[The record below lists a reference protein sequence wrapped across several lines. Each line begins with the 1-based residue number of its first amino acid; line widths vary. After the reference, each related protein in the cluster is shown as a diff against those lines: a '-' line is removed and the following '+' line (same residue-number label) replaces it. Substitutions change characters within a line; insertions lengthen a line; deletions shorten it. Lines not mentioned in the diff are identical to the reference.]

1 MTKTTLE
8 KLAEYHSDWIRMVK
22 SMGGDDF
29 TEDIVQE
36 MYIKI
41 HTKGYNALNDNGD
54 VNKYYVYLTLKS
66 ILMSYL
72 VQKSKVRKVNIDDFL
87 HLEDTD
93 KLQEH
98 KAFHELALKIDNEIE
113 NWHWYDKDLF
123 ELYRHS
129 GMSIRKIAAGTSI
142 SWVSIFNTL
151 KNCKGKIKDKLHKDY
166 DQYKKYTL

>member
-1 MTKTTLE
+1 
-8 KLAEYHSDWIRMVK
+8 
-22 SMGGDDF
+22 MGGDDF
-29 TEDIVQE
+29 SEDIVQE
-36 MYIKI
+36 MYLKI
-41 HTKGYNALNDNGD
+41 FNKNYNALNDKGL

-72 VQKSKVRKVNIDDFL
+72 VQRNKVRKVCIDDVL

-93 KLQEH
+93 GLQEQE
-98 KAFHELALKIDNEIE
+98 AFHELAIKIDNEIE

-151 KNCKGKIKDKLHKDY
+151 KDCKGKIREKLNKDY
-166 DQYKKYTL
+166 DEYKRQT

>member
-1 MTKTTLE
+1 MNSNLS
-8 KLAEYHSDWIRMVK
+8 KLAKYHIDWIKMVK

-36 MYIKI
+36 MYLKI
-41 HTKGYNALNDNGD
+41 HKKNYNVLNDKGEI
-54 VNKYYVYLTLKS
+54 NKFYVYRTLHS
-66 ILMSYL
+66 ILMSYFQ
-72 VQKSKVRKVNIDDFL
+72 QKSKVRKVNIDDFIY
-87 HLEDTD
+87 LEDTD
-93 KLQEH
+93 SLQEQE
-98 KAFHELALKIDNEIE
+98 AFHELALKIDNEIE

-151 KNCKGKIKDKLHKDY
+151 KKCKGQIKTKLEKDY
-166 DQYKKYTL
+166 ETYKKTKQ

>member
-1 MTKTTLE
+1 MSNILTKLS
-8 KLAEYHSDWIRMVK
+8 KYHTEWIKMVK
-22 SMGGDDF
+22 SMGGDIF

-41 HTKGYNALNDNGD
+41 HTKGYNALNDKGE
-54 VNKYYVYLTLKS
+54 VNKYYVYLTLRS
-66 ILMSYL
+66 ILMSYFN
-72 VQKSKVRKVNIDDFL
+72 QKSKVKKVNIDDYI

-93 KLQEH
+93 ELKEQE
-98 KAFHELALKIDNEIE
+98 AFNELSIKIDNEIE

-151 KNCKGKIKDKLHKDY
+151 KSCKGKIKDKLQKDY
-166 DQYKKYTL
+166 EKYKKES

>member
-1 MTKTTLE
+1 
-8 KLAEYHSDWIRMVK
+8 
-22 SMGGDDF
+22 MGGDDF
-29 TEDIVQE
+29 SEDIVQE

-41 HTKGYNALNDNGD
+41 HTKNYNALNDEGK

-72 VQKSKVRKVNIDDFL
+72 VQKNKVRKVNIDDFL

-93 KLQEH
+93 ELQEQE
-98 KAFHELALKIDNEIE
+98 AFHELAVKIDNEIE
-113 NWHWYDKDLF
+113 GWHWYDKDLF

-151 KNCKGKIKDKLHKDY
+151 KKCKGKIKENLEKDY
-166 DQYKKYTL
+166 EQYKKSSS